1 MDFRIRDARAS
12 DAPFIAWSMCEA
24 SRGHLPRGFW
34 DVMCARDESA
44 CLRWLEL
51 MTRGDSRAWTSFA
64 GFIVAEVDGRA
75 VAALEGFDPRT
86 ATNEILTAVINQAT
100 RGMGWGDDEIV
111 RIYNRFLPLL
121 TCTHEYERDAWIVEN
136 VATLADWRQ
145 KGLSGALLEKILE
158 RGRERGR
165 HLAQLTVL
173 IGNEPAIRT
182 YEKHGFTIAAEK
194 RSAEFEAALG
204 APGMYKM
211 TCRL

>member
-1 MDFRIRDARAS
+1 MDFEIRDARAS
-12 DAPFIAWSMCEA
+12 DSPFIAWAMCEA

-34 DVMCARDESA
+34 DVMCARDEAA
-44 CLRWLEL
+44 CLKWLEF
-51 MTRGDSRAWTSFA
+51 MARGDARAWTSFT

-86 ATNEILTAVINQAT
+86 ATNEILTAAINQAT

-136 VATLADWRQ
+136 VATRAELRRN
-145 KGLSGALLEKILE
+145 GLSGALLEKILE
-158 RGRERGR
+158 RGREHRR
-165 HLAQLTVL
+165 SIAQLTVL
-173 IGNEPAIRT
+173 IGNDPAIHT
-182 YEKHGFTIAAEK
+182 YEKHGFRISAEK

-211 TCRL
+211 TCEL